1 MKVKVSHRPLIV
13 LSAVLC
19 VAFAFAFWLSSYH
32 LFQLTQ
38 FLVYSIALLGLNLLT
53 GYSGQISLGHGAF
66 FGIGAYA
73 TAIAMQ
79 HAGLSALF
87 AVPLAGAV
95 CLGVGIAFGLPAL
108 RLEGHHLALATFALG
123 IATPQL
129 LKHERLERWTGG
141 VQGVHLDRVAPPGP
155 LAAWLAAE
163 QWFYLVCLVV
173 VVLLYAGGWNLVHSR
188 TGRAL
193 IATRDHPIAATTMG
207 VDTALHRTATF
218 GVSALLTGVAGGL
231 GALLTGFVAPDSFTI
246 AVSINFLVGV
256 VVGGVASIL
265 GNFAGAAFIIIVPNL
280 VGELSDAAPSVIHGI
295 VLIAVMI
302 LFPRGIAGFLRAA
315 VARRQST

>member
-1 MKVKVSHRPLIV
+1 MKIEAARGPLMAVAAVSCL
-13 LSAVLC
+13 
-19 VAFAFAFWLSSYH
+19 AFAGTFVLSSYH

-79 HAGLSALF
+79 QSGLSALL
-87 AVPLAGAV
+87 AVPLAGV
-95 CLGVGIAFGLPAL
+95 LCLGIGVAFGLPAL
-108 RLEGHHLALATFALG
+108 RLQGHYLALATFALG

-141 VQGVHLDRVAPPGP
+141 VQGVHLDRVAPPAA
-155 LAAWLAAE
+155 LAAWIDPD
-163 QWFYLVCLVV
+163 QWLYLVCLVAV
-173 VVLLYAGGWNLVHSR
+173 ALLYAGGWNVVHSR
-188 TGRAL
+188 IGRAL
-193 IATRDHPIAATTMG
+193 VATRDHPIAAAAMG
-207 VDTALHRTATF
+207 VDTALHKTVTF
-218 GVSALLTGVAGGL
+218 GISALLTGVAGGL
-231 GALLTGFVAPDSFTI
+231 GALLTGFIAPDSFTV

-256 VVGGVASIL
+256 VVGGVASIS
-265 GNFAGAAFIIIVPNL
+265 GNLFGAAFIVIVPNV
-280 VGELSDAAPSVIHGI
+280 VGELSDAAPSVIYGT

-302 LFPRGIAGFLRAA
+302 LFPKGIAGFVRAA
-315 VARRQST
+315 VARRQSI